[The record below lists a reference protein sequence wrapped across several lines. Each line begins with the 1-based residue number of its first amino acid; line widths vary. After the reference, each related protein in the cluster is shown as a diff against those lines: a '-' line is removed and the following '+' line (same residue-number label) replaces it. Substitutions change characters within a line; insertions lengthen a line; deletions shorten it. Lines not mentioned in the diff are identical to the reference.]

1 MMPAAPGMEMAHAFA
16 SMCVVFDLVSRG
28 AGAGAVGL
36 RFYSGFLFGS
46 WRLVSPVVL
55 LGGLPDC
62 AQSRLGASTSRRLFL
77 RLQNFSWVL
86 L

>member
-28 AGAGAVGL
+28 AGAIGL
-36 RFYSGFLFGS
+36 RFCSGFLFGS

-62 AQSRLGASTSRRLFL
+62 SQSRFGAATSSRRLFL